1 MHKRLSLPL
10 TSMLA
15 AALLLSSCDS
25 IGPYIPSESLNRGG
39 LHISIVDEGAAVRT
53 MLPPISMDIA
63 RYVIHG
69 EGPDGESFTEEIIGK
84 ESLTRSGL
92 MRGEWSITAEAYNDD
107 EEPVRIGTGSCTVVI
122 QAGKDTNAEVTVSEL
137 SGTGDFSATVV
148 WDDEELASPS
158 LLLTLKDADD
168 EEVLPPVTCEVTGQQ
183 GSVCIQDLAAGCYG
197 LEVMLSDGGSPM
209 GFQRETLQIV
219 KDQTTSGTISIITD
233 KTGTLS
239 LLITQLMENPIAVSF
254 PDAPEELVHGN
265 TMTVTAET
273 SAEVDAYAWF
283 VNGIRLI
290 GESASSVTFG
300 KDLEVGDYHLTCV
313 VWKGSVTSSA
323 AVPFTVIPAPLTR
336 EDLLGMIDRGE
347 DVTKV
352 NTSEITDMSNL
363 FNGRDSF
370 NQDISGWNVS
380 AVTNMSGMFW
390 YASAFNQDL
399 SRWDVSSV
407 TDMSYMFWGASAF
420 NQDISRWDVSSV
432 EDMSCMFREAVYF
445 HRDISGWDVSSVTD
459 MSYMFENAKTF
470 FQDISGW
477 DVSSVTNHTGFSSG
491 CPLIRSFHPDQSW
504 YEE

>member
-1 MHKRLSLPL
+1 
-10 TSMLA
+10 
-15 AALLLSSCDS
+15 
-25 IGPYIPSESLNRGG
+25 
-39 LHISIVDEGAAVRT
+39 
-53 MLPPISMDIA
+53 MDIA

-168 EEVLPPVTCEVTGQQ
+168 EEVLPTVTCEITGQQ
-183 GSVCIQDLAAGCYG
+183 GIVCIQDLDTGYYG
-197 LEVMLSDGGSPM
+197 LEVMLCDEGSPI
-209 GFQRETLQIV
+209 GFQRETLRIV

-233 KTGTLS
+233 KTGILS
-239 LLITQLMENPIAVSF
+239 LMITQSMENPIAVSF
-254 PDAPEELVHGN
+254 PAAPEEFVYEE

-273 SAEVDAYAWF
+273 SADVDAYAWF

-300 KDLEVGDYHLTCV
+300 KDLKVGDYHLTCV

-323 AVPFTVIPAPLTR
+323 AVPFTVLPTPITR
-336 EDLLGMIDRGE
+336 QELLGMIAEDE
-347 DVTKV
+347 DVTNV
-352 NTSEITDMSNL
+352 NTSEIADMSYL
-363 FNGRDSF
+363 FYNKDEF

-380 AVTNMSGMFW
+380 GVTNMSGMFQGASYFNQDISGWDVSSVTNMSGMFW
-390 YASAFNQDL
+390 YADIFNGDI
-399 SRWDVSSV
+399 SGWDVSGVTNMSGMFWYAVFFNGDISGWDVSSV
-407 TDMSYMFWGASAF
+407 EDMSYMFWGASHF
-420 NQDISRWDVSSV
+420 N
-432 EDMSCMFREAVYF
+432 
-445 HRDISGWDVSSVTD
+445 
-459 MSYMFENAKTF
+459 
-470 FQDISGW
+470 QDISGW
-477 DVSSVTNHTGFSSG
+477 DVSSVTNHTGFSG
-491 CPLIRSFHPDQSW
+491 EECQLISAFHPDESW
-504 YEE
+504 NGE